1 MRIRT
6 CTVFVVTLALLVSV
20 APAARAFDLTGR
32 WVGKWKCK
40 GFDGGKFTSHQKP
53 STLEVTQ
60 AGNVLAASIDG
71 GSFFYNGTPVPSAS
85 NPDRGEVVLLACPTA
100 NTLGAEEAEIVRAVV
115 KTKTGT
121 AKAKFKGT
129 SIFADDAPESGTCK
143 YAYKRVDTVDP
154 GVTPCP

>member
-6 CTVFVVTLALLVSV
+6 SAISLVTLALVV
-20 APAARAFDLTGR
+20 GAAPGAHAFDMTGR

-40 GFDGGKFTSHQKP
+40 GFDGGKFTSNEKA

-60 AGNVLAASIDG
+60 TGNVLAATIDG
-71 GSFFYNGTPVPSAS
+71 GNFFYNGTPVPSSS

-100 NTLGAEEAEIVRAVV
+100 NTLGGEEAEIVRAAV

-143 YAYKRVDTVDP
+143 YVYKRVDMVDP
-154 GVTPCP
+154 GVGPCP